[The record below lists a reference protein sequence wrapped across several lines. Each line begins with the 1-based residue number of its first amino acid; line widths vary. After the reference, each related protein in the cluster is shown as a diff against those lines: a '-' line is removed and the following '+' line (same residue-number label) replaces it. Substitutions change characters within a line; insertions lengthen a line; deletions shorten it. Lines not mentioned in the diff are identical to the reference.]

1 MERTMQKKKIGI
13 FSLVLVV
20 LVILAAPALAVKNTN
35 KGAQSANP
43 NCYTHK
49 VDYNEDSVKVAKDG
63 GVVTLEG
70 VYAQVRGE
78 FVMPPCTMDPHL
90 TWYSTDAGDVKG
102 ALFSVYMF
110 QVVSHDWRGA
120 LVDAHGSGLSR
131 AWHAHAE
138 VSLG

>member
-1 MERTMQKKKIGI
+1 MLTPIVIYTRWTTTRTVSRLLRMGELP
-13 FSLVLVV
+13 S
-20 LVILAAPALAVKNTN
+20 
-35 KGAQSANP
+35 
-43 NCYTHK
+43 
-49 VDYNEDSVKVAKDG
+49 
-63 GVVTLEG
+63 G

-120 LVDAHGSGLSR
+120 SVDAYGSGLSR